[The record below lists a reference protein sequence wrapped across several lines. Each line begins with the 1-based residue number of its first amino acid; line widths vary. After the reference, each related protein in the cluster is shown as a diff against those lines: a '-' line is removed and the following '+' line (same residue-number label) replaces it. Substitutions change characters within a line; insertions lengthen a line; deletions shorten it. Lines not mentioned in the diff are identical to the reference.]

1 MNSFYDGEGNNIVI
15 EAEMNASVLDYLT
28 DAFGTAVCIGDS
40 VTEGVGSVS
49 DYTRIKNYSYPTRL
63 SKMTGWTIENGGK
76 AGLTALEWWQQI
88 FKNYDYS
95 QYQVALI
102 ELGLNSGLTDTLET
116 DCAGDDYT
124 KYADTNTGGYCKIIE
139 GIKAQ
144 NEDAFIVLVI
154 SVSMGSSTA
163 DVIKKIG
170 KKYSLPIIDLTDRT
184 YMNLAESK
192 YHPVLSGGSIDYI
205 HLNMMG
211 YLAKAKLIHL
221 GLGEAIN
228 SKISPINAT
237 LTSAANAV

>member
-15 EAEMNASVLDYLT
+15 QSEMNASVLDYLT
-28 DAFGTAVCIGDS
+28 DAFSTAICIGDS

-49 DYTRIKNYSYPTRL
+49 DYTKVKNFSYPTRL
-63 SKMTGWTIENGGK
+63 AEMTGWTIENAGK

-88 FKNYDYS
+88 FANYDYT

-102 ELGLNSGLTDTLET
+102 ELGLNSGLTDTIDT
-116 DCAGDDYT
+116 DVTGDDYT

-144 NEDAFIVLVI
+144 NENIFIVLLI
-154 SVSMGSSTA
+154 SSNISSATA

-170 KKYSLPIIDLTDRT
+170 EKYSLPIIDLTDRT
-184 YMNLAESK
+184 YINLLENKFHGKLSNGNYDYTHMN
-192 YHPVLSGGSIDYI
+192 I
-205 HLNMMG
+205 MG
-211 YLAKAKLIHL
+211 YLAKAKLVHL

-228 SKISPINAT
+228 NNIADINSMLTAT
-237 LTSAANAV
+237 ADTE